1 MSEIYSDDNG
11 QRVVVRHRGPAG
23 KGIPEGGTA
32 GQVLV
37 KSSTT
42 SFDTQWA
49 AAPSGT
55 DGITKVGTSVNNRVA
70 VFEGTGNT
78 VKDGGVLVADLATV
92 AQLNTKVSIVPG
104 SGLSQTDFT
113 PAEKAKLASLKDRFR
128 GIYTSLAT
136 INATSPTAGD
146 FCVVTSIGANAEL
159 AFYDSVNL
167 KWALPGIGESDGPA
181 IAAILYRA
189 GEVWAQGTSRV
200 FTTVDKDLLVAH
212 EALITSLGLTGV
224 GSGKAY
230 GSLSFYGQAA
240 PVTLPTSTNTDGQSN
255 MIPINMAMT
264 LGAVANFD
272 GGTAGGMLRHTASTA
287 KMFNVMA
294 SITCSNTNGAVQFVF
309 AFAKNGS
316 VLADTRQLMTAGTSA
331 QNVTLTGNV
340 SLEQNSNLT
349 IVVGTYVTGYPPT
362 IHSLALT
369 IAEA

>member
-11 QRVVVRHRGPAG
+11 QRVIVRHRGPAG
-23 KGIPEGGTA
+23 KGIPEGGTV

-55 DGITKVGTSVNNRVA
+55 DGITKVGTTINNRVA

-92 AQLNTKVSIVPG
+92 AQLATKVSIVPG

-136 INATSPTAGD
+136 INALAPTAGD
-146 FCVVTSIGANAEL
+146 FCVVTSIGANAEP
-159 AFYDSVNL
+159 AFYDSVNS

-181 IAAILYRA
+181 IAAILYKA

-200 FTTVDKDLLVAH
+200 FTTAEKDLLVAH
-212 EALITSLGLTGV
+212 ESLITSLGLTGT

-230 GSLSFYGQAA
+230 GSLSFFGPDA
-240 PVTLPTSTNTDGQSN
+240 PVTLASPVATNGESN
-255 MIPINMAMT
+255 MVPINVPT
-264 LGAVANFD
+264 VLGEVANFVAS
-272 GGTAGGMLRHTASTA
+272 GNGALKHTAGAI
-287 KMFNVMA
+287 KMFNIAA
-294 SITCSNTNGAVQFVF
+294 SISFTNSSGGVNFVF
-309 AFAKNGS
+309 AFARNGI
-316 VLADTRQLMTAGTSA
+316 LLNNTRQVVIAGAS
-331 QNVTLTGNV
+331 VENV
-340 SLEQNSNLT
+340 SLTANVSLGQDAIIT
-349 IVVGTYVTGYPPT
+349 AVVGSYVTGFATT

>member
-11 QRVVVRHRGPAG
+11 HRVVVRHRGPAG

-55 DGITKVGTSVNNRVA
+55 DGITKVGTTINNRIA

-104 SGLSQTDFT
+104 SGLSETNFT

-146 FCVVTSIGANAEL
+146 FCVVTSVGANAEL
-159 AFYDSVNL
+159 AFYDSVNS

-181 IAAILYRA
+181 IAAILYKA
-189 GEVWAQGTSRV
+189 GEMWAQGTSRV

-212 EALITSLGLTGV
+212 EALITSLGLTGT

-230 GSLSFYGQAA
+230 GSLSFYSQSA
-240 PVTLPTSTNTDGQSN
+240 PYVLASATNTDGLNN
-255 MIPINMAMT
+255 MIPVNVTTT
-264 LGAVANFD
+264 LGEVANFVAN
-272 GGTAGGMLRHTASTA
+272 GNGALKHTAGTA
-287 KMFNVMA
+287 KMFNVAA
-294 SITCSNTNGAVQFVF
+294 SVTFSRPDVEVQFVF
-309 AFAKNGS
+309 AFAKNGN
-316 VLADTRQLMTAGTSA
+316 VLPDTRQLVSAGPRAANVALTA
-331 QNVTLTGNV
+331 NV
-340 SLEQNSNLT
+340 SLGLDAVIT
-349 IVVGTYVTGYPPT
+349 VVVGTYVTGYSPT